1 MWFRL
6 FLSCIILIMRKT
18 LTALLALALIS
29 SCSSPSGTYRTISS
43 DEARKELAGCDE
55 CIIVDVRE
63 IDEYEEVHIKGAI
76 NVPLSTIDDKR
87 PEELPDLNAKIY
99 IYCRSGRRSAEASE
113 KLANMGYTDI
123 TDFGGILDWKGE
135 TE

>member
-1 MWFRL
+1 M
-6 FLSCIILIMRKT
+6 
-18 LTALLALALIS
+18 TALLTLALIS

-43 DEARKELAGCDE
+43 DEARKEFEESDSN
-55 CIIVDVRE
+55 IIVDVRE

-76 NVPLSTIDDKR
+76 NIPLSTIDDER

-113 KLANMGYTDI
+113 KLAKMGYTNI